1 MTNFLGYIFTILT
14 VWSVVDHELV
24 AAAGFAV
31 TTLAC
36 AVCLAVTHR

>member
-14 VWSVVDHELV
+14 VWSVVDHV

-36 AVCLAVTHR
+36 AVSLTVTHR